1 MHLTIRVAWHDSRW
15 DGTICRA
22 PSDNAFCI
30 ALDRIRETSR
40 DDKEDRLAGKGY
52 QSHTAQTGKE

>member
-1 MHLTIRVAWHDSRW
+1 MHLTIRVAWHDNRW

-30 ALDRIRETSR
+30 TLDRIRETPR
-40 DDKEDRLAGKGY
+40 NDGKGDQLAGKAWADL
-52 QSHTAQTGKE
+52 SPDD